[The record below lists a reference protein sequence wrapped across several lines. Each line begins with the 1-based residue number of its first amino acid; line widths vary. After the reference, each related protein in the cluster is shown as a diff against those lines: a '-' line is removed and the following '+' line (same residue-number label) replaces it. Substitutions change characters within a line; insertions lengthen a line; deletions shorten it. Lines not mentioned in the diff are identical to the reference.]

1 MGGSNYQDILYSL
14 TGKLMA
20 NSTKKCILIKLVLL
34 KKNENK
40 SNEEKNN
47 RELAPV
53 LRPRVI
59 QRSKHSLDAEWRL
72 QDCPKRESICHN
84 NSTGFR

>member
-1 MGGSNYQDILYSL
+1 MGCSNYLDVLYSL

-20 NSTKKCILIKLVLL
+20 NSSKKCILIKLVLL

-40 SNEEKNN
+40 SNEEKNS

-53 LRPRVI
+53 LKPKVI
-59 QRSKHSLDAEWRL
+59 QRSKHSLEAE
-72 QDCPKRESICHN
+72 
-84 NSTGFR
+84 